1 MYKYGFPSFGVQ
13 LLPREEAKKV
23 FVLPTDLMN
32 SADRFIR
39 RNYEDVAKT
48 ENFQHMTF
56 EELDTLL
63 SSEMVFVSSE
73 DILLGSILSWS
84 SVDEERCI
92 YVNRKYNAIPMKERH
107 LKLSGVP
114 LTLKKVRVRVRNA
127 NLTFCRG
134 GHLMS

>member
-23 FVLPTDLMN
+23 FVLPTDLIN

-56 EELDTLL
+56 EELDALL

-92 YVNRKYNAIPMKERH
+92 YVNRMLYR
-107 LKLSGVP
+107 
-114 LTLKKVRVRVRNA
+114 
-127 NLTFCRG
+127 
-134 GHLMS
+134 